1 VIDAI
6 NVAFQKGL
14 PWNTE
19 KLSHLVNGF
28 TRFTNGELFGCV
40 SAIDG

>member
-6 NVAFQKGL
+6 NVAFQKGI